1 MLPLHSGHCFPA
13 VQRHFPFTRSCLLVI
28 SLISWGNRVTE
39 KIMSMP
45 VLWRFFSRFS
55 FKLFESYILLRH
67 SYFLSLWP
75 SCIWTGFHPQCPAAH
90 QSSHPQQHCS
100 DLFSL
105 LETAANGSKNKMTME
120 CHFILLPKHNSLFL
134 LPFVENIFFTEMS
147 ISCIFGKKISR
158 CGCGFFL
165 IIMIFVSFF

>member
-55 FKLFESYILLRH
+55 IS
-67 SYFLSLWP
+67 FLSLTFYLGIHIFWAYGPLAFGQASIP
-75 SCIWTGFHPQCPAAH
+75 SV
-90 QSSHPQQHCS
+90 QQHISPPIPNSIAVTCS
-100 DLFSL
+100 PFWKQLQMDPRTKWQWNAILFFSLSITHFSYCHLLKTFSL
-105 LETAANGSKNKMTME
+105 LKWV
-120 CHFILLPKHNSLFL
+120 FLVSL
-134 LPFVENIFFTEMS
+134 V
-147 ISCIFGKKISR
+147 KKSVDVAV
-158 CGCGFFL
+158 GFFL